1 MSTWKRILTEEDGTL
16 ATSDQT
22 IQSGESREV
31 TLANNTTFTLKSSN
45 VDGSFDGGA
54 LVQVF
59 DSVSGGTQD
68 ILTLQANQTKLR
80 VTGASNSVS
89 GSLSFKEA
97 DDNGSHMITLAAP
110 SSVASN
116 VTFTLPGTDG
126 SNGHVLTTDGS
137 GNLSFAASSGGGSI
151 DGSGAA
157 NRVALWSDAD
167 TLTSES
173 GITYASATDTLLC
186 GNLTATATNTDG
198 DGNIV
203 GVKGGFGQITV
214 GVSTASSSGDFGTGT
229 RMFSKLGSGTI
240 QGGRVYY
247 RNPNSQGYPWETAD
261 HTTEDKATGLLI
273 VATDNA
279 TTDELVIDG
288 VVKMGSNQ
296 GWSST
301 APGKPL
307 YLGSSGGGVQ
317 ASPPTTSTY
326 YSRIV
331 GYVIDASNRL
341 IYFSPDKSWV
351 RIA

>member
-1 MSTWKRILTEEDGTL
+1 MATWKKILTDGDNTNLASNDLTANASRTYTL
-16 ATSDQT
+16 
-22 IQSGESREV
+22 G
-31 TLANNTTFTLKSSN
+31 ANSTLKFVSDNSTELIKLTSGPVGAQFDQ
-45 VDGSFDGGA
+45 VDITAPEINLRHSVGTASPA
-54 LVQVF
+54 LKF
-59 DSVSGGTQD
+59 FESGDDAGD
-68 ILTLQANQTKLR
+68 NYVGLKSPA
-80 VTGASNSVS
+80 
-89 GSLSFKEA
+89 SLSA
-97 DDNGSHMITLAAP
+97 SYTL
-110 SSVASN
+110 
-116 VTFTLPGTDG
+116 TFPTTDG
-126 SNGHVLTTDGS
+126 DADQVLKTDGS
-137 GNLSFAASSGGGSI
+137 GTLSWVDQSSGSGSI

-167 TLTSES
+167 TLTSEA
-173 GITYASATDTLLC
+173 GITYASATDTIIC
-186 GNLTATATNTDG
+186 GNLTANASNDG